1 MSLLSKERPTTRF
14 LANRIAGLLLIQL
27 LLGVLQE
34 RQYNFGVELIAL
46 DTELCASFSPF
57 SNGFDAVQADAV

>member
-1 MSLLSKERPTTRF
+1 MLIHKKRPTTRF

-34 RQYNFGVELIAL
+34 RQHDLGMELIVL
-46 DTELCASFSPF
+46 GMELYASFSPF
-57 SNGFDAVQADAV
+57 SNGFDAVQADAM

>member
-1 MSLLSKERPTTRF
+1 MLIHKKRPTTRF

-34 RQYNFGVELIAL
+34 RQYNFGVELIVL
-46 DTELCASFSPF
+46 GMELCASFSPF
-57 SNGFDAVQADAV
+57 SNGFDAVQADAM